1 MIIDYA
7 DFTKASGIIHSLQ
20 GAALLFLGA
29 AEAYAIDN
37 NGKTPGLAA
46 GAVLALSGAAMF
58 LVVLA
63 LPGGWSLEQL
73 SEALSVRRGFYL
85 FIAMACVFSAAGL
98 SLITRAVLG
107 RLGGG
112 WQAMFLALLG
122 FAGLLYFALG
132 WRVNGEVLREIL
144 VWHYA
149 MGVTLLLA
157 VTARAADIF
166 LKRRA
171 LRVAWAVLL
180 LASGLQLV
188 TYRENTET
196 FAPKLVTLQ
205 ASTETQPPPVNNAK
219 PADKER
225 AAD

>member
-1 MIIDYA
+1 MTIEYA
-7 DFTKASGIIHSLQ
+7 DFTKASSLLHSMQ
-20 GAALLFLGA
+20 GAALLVLGA

-37 NGKTPGLAA
+37 KGKMPGLAA
-46 GAVLALSGAAMF
+46 GAVLALGGAAMF

-73 SEALSVRRGFYL
+73 SEALAVRRGFYL
-85 FIAMACVFSAAGL
+85 FIALACVFSAAGL
-98 SLITRAVLG
+98 SLITRTVLG

-112 WQAMFLALLG
+112 WQAMFLALLV

-149 MGVTLLLA
+149 MGITILLA
-157 VTARAADIF
+157 VAARCADIF

-171 LRVAWAVLL
+171 LRQAWAVLL
-180 LASGLQLV
+180 LAAGIQLV

-196 FAPKLVTLQ
+196 FALNLVTLE
-205 ASTETQPPPVNNAK
+205 ASSETQPPSKNAK

-225 AAD
+225 TAD